1 MELIVPPNVRK
12 GESRYMKNILG
23 MILAVSLAPTAYA
36 SEDVVTAIHGS
47 VEKIDSTTKT
57 VIVKTEDGLRHS
69 VHFTDRTA
77 IHGVEAGEDVTKDS
91 WHGLK
96 EGSEVVV
103 HYTTRGTE
111 DTVVE
116 IDKVG
121 DGGLKATEGAV
132 KGIDRS
138 GKVLVIGTK
147 DGSEETFRLTEH
159 ASKDAGDGVVKGAKV
174 TVFYSETAG
183 KKIAHFFIA
192 P

>member
-1 MELIVPPNVRK
+1 
-12 GESRYMKNILG
+12 MKHILG
-23 MILAVSLAPTAYA
+23 MALAISLASTAYA
-36 SEDVVTAIHGS
+36 SEDVVMAIHGS
-47 VEKIDSTTKT
+47 IEKIDSTTKT
-57 VIVKTEDGLRHS
+57 ALVKTDDGLHHS
-69 VHFTDRTA
+69 VHFTDSTA
-77 IHGVEAGEDVTKDS
+77 VHGADEGEEVTKDS

-111 DTVVE
+111 NTVVE

-121 DGGLKATEGAV
+121 DGGLKAAEGSV
-132 KGIDRS
+132 KGIDRT
-138 GKVLVIGTK
+138 GKVLVIGTT

-159 ASKDAGDGVVKGAKV
+159 ASKDAGKGVVKGAKV

-183 KKIAHFFIA
+183 KKVAHFFNA